1 MRKRLLSILLL
12 CALLAGSASAA
23 QLPAEDAASP
33 DVLSAGERITGAG
46 IDVSQYLIKVLCL
59 ITSVKLKRAS
69 NNIS

>member
-46 IDVSQYLIKVLCL
+46 IAVSIRV
-59 ITSVKLKRAS
+59 
-69 NNIS
+69 